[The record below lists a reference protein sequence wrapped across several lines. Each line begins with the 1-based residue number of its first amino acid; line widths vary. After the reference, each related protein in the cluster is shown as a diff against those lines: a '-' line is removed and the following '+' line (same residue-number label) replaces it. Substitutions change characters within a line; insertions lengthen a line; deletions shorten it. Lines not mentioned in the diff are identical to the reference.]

1 MPRWDLQ
8 VTITSSN
15 SFREGGVGKQDF
27 TCFFCRVST
36 VQHPASRIFFKLLFL
51 SLQCSGYASALIS
64 LVTRFIT
71 ILTGQTA
78 SELRGTFS
86 RLAAF
91 LRA

>member
-1 MPRWDLQ
+1 MSGNRILHASAGLAQ
-8 VTITSSN
+8 
-15 SFREGGVGKQDF
+15 
-27 TCFFCRVST
+27 CST
-36 VQHPASRIFFKLLFL
+36 QLLAFFFKLLFL
-51 SLQCSGYASALIS
+51 SLQCSGYVSALFS
-64 LVTRFIT
+64 LATRFIT